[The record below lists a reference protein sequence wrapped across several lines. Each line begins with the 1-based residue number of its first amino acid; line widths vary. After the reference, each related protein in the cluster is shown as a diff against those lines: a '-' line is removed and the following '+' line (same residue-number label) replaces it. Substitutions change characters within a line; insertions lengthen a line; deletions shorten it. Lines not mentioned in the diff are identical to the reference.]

1 MFDIGNYNWLVADE
15 YTSHGLFLVNESNP
29 EKRILLPGTELSQKE
44 MNIGDKILL
53 FVYLDSE
60 NRPVATL
67 KNPKLTLH
75 HFAKLRIVSINQFGA
90 FADWGM
96 PKDLFIPYS
105 ELDRN
110 LKEGDYSVVFLFF
123 GAATNRLVGS
133 TLIDA
138 ILSNE
143 GNTLKEHQEVEIMVW
158 KKTDLGFK
166 VIIDNK
172 HQGLIFHS
180 EIFTDIDIGE
190 QRKAFIKTI
199 REDGKI
205 DVSLQKTGVEKI
217 KDDATLLY
225 EALKR
230 NNGVLL
236 LHDKSEPE
244 EIYKA
249 VKMSKKAYK
258 RAAGALFKSG
268 KVILEKDRILMKKEQ

>member
-110 LKEGDYSVVFLFF
+110 LKEGDYSVVFMFF
-123 GAATNRLVGS
+123 DTATNRLVGS